1 MSSCRETE
9 RGVGRQLLALGL
21 ILIQYSAFELGPGLA
36 WPGTLNMADMRN
48 LSEWFTSGGGSLD
61 SAMGF
66 ADFPEDG
73 GRGAIALRDID
84 VCSSSPCRRSMI

>member
-21 ILIQYSAFELGPGLA
+21 ILIQCSASDSGLA
-36 WPGTLNMADMRN
+36 RPGTLNMADMRN